1 MRGFLKLPRPA
12 KAKRSQ
18 SQAQQATTRPSER
31 RGAGAAAS
39 ADGQRGSG
47 RVSTKGHLQVS
58 WMFLTLVGLVLI
70 GAFTLSPTVS
80 LLLAQRAEI
89 AEVRSDID
97 ETNASIAELQREVGS
112 WSDPSYVRAQARER
126 LFYVMPGEQAFTVID
141 DRDGPVEVDD
151 TTVAATELV
160 SQDVDWATVGLRSVI
175 MAGVTEL
182 TPEQLLNSTVMVE
195 E

>member
-1 MRGFLKLPRPA
+1 
-12 KAKRSQ
+12 
-18 SQAQQATTRPSER
+18 
-31 RGAGAAAS
+31 
-39 ADGQRGSG
+39 
-47 RVSTKGHLQVS
+47 
-58 WMFLTLVGLVLI
+58 MFLTLVGLVLI

-89 AEVRSDID
+89 AEVRSGID

>member
-12 KAKRSQ
+12 KAKRPQ
-18 SQAQQATTRPSER
+18 PQAQPATTRPSER

-39 ADGQRGSG
+39 ADGQRSSG